1 MTPLQAARSV
11 LFVPAHRPDRYAKAG
26 ASGADRVCIDL
37 EDAVP
42 PAARAAARA
51 TLMAW
56 LREQP
61 SAHRYGVRI
70 NGLHTADGLRD
81 LLALQEA
88 AARPA
93 FVMLAKAESANDMTL
108 LAAQLPGLPLVA
120 LIESACGLRAAADI
134 AAAHPR
140 VQALMLGGADLA
152 ADLGCAFAWEPL
164 QQARSALVVA
174 AASVTA
180 AAVASATATATASRG
195 LAVWDVPWLD
205 IADAAGCQAET
216 ARAVALGFTAKA
228 VIHPTQVA
236 AVHAGLCPTS
246 QALAQARQVVQA
258 ARDNAGA
265 FMLDGRLVDRPVLLA
280 AQRVLRLGGVQI
292 DIES

>member
-11 LFVPAHRPDRYAKAG
+11 LFVPAHRPDRYANAG

-108 LAAQLPGLPLVA
+108 LAEQLPGLPLVA

-164 QQARSALVVA
+164 LQARSALVVA

-180 AAVASATATATASRG
+180 AATASRG

-265 FMLDGRLVDRPVLLA
+265 FMLDGRMVDRPVLLA

-292 DIES
+292 DTES